1 MAAGLAI
8 GIDTS
13 CYTTSVAAA
22 DARGIVFDK
31 RAMLFV
37 PQGGRGLRQ
46 SDAVFAHTRNLP
58 DLVGALFAAI
68 GGAELLAVAVSARPA
83 DEENSY
89 MPAFLAGRSAAAAI
103 AASRRVPL
111 IETTHQRGHIRAAL
125 IGNEALLAKDRFLAL
140 HLSGG
145 TTDLLTVT
153 LGRGRVA
160 SVARLGRSADLHAG
174 QFVDRVGVRLGL
186 PFPCGKHLEQLAAK
200 AAETGLRIP
209 SSVRGMNCSFS
220 GAETQAGRLI
230 ESGADRAATAF
241 AVYGCLARTVEKLVR
256 NARAETGVADVLL
269 CGGVSGSALLR
280 TLLEA
285 RLDKPALYADP
296 TYAPDNA
303 AGVALLGREGCQ

>member
-31 RAMLFV
+31 RTMLFV
-37 PQGGRGLRQ
+37 PQGTRGLRQ

-58 DLVGALFAAI
+58 ALVEALFAAV
-68 GGAELLAVAVSARPA
+68 GGAELSAVAVSARPS

-103 AASRRVPL
+103 AASRGLPL

-125 IGNEALLAKDRFLAL
+125 IGNEALLCKDHFLAL

-145 TTDLLTVT
+145 TTDALIVT
-153 LGRGRVA
+153 LERGRIA
-160 SVARLGRSADLHAG
+160 SIARLGRSTDLHAG
-174 QFVDRVGVRLGL
+174 QFVDRVGVLLGL
-186 PFPCGKHLEQLAAK
+186 PFPCGKHLEQLAAA
-200 AAETGLRIP
+200 AAETDLKIP
-209 SSVRGMNCSFS
+209 SSVRGADCSFS

-230 ESGADRAATAF
+230 KRGADRAAAAY
-241 AVYGCLARTVEKLVR
+241 AVYDCLARTVGKLIQ
-256 NARAETGVADVLL
+256 NARAETGVSDALL
-269 CGGVSGSALLR
+269 CGGVSSSALLR
-280 TLLEA
+280 KLLEA
-285 RLDKPALYADP
+285 RLDKPALYAEP
-296 TYAPDNA
+296 NFAPDNA
-303 AGVALLGREGCQ
+303 AGVALLGREGQA